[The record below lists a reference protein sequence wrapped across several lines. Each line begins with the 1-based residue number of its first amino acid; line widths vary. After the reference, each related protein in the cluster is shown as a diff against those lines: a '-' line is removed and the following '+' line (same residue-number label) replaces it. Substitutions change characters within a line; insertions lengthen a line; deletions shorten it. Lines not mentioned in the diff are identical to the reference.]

1 MNFKAKFFFI
11 QLYDLIEI
19 KMKYSDAANLLEY
32 DIRRGFMVPTHD
44 VKTTMTKQGFIY
56 EEHWDVG
63 FREGV
68 YQDTV
73 FVFATEQ
80 AAMMFSMHFQ

>member
-1 MNFKAKFFFI
+1 M
-11 QLYDLIEI
+11 LIEI
-19 KMKYSDAANLLEY
+19 KMIYSEAVNLLEY
-32 DIRRGFMVPTHD
+32 DSRRGFMVPTND
-44 VKTTMTKQGFIY
+44 VKTTMAKQGFVY

-63 FREGV
+63 FREGAHNNTV
-68 YQDTV
+68 FV